1 MLRQYQVFFHH
12 CKLLQD
18 PIKPQILDDKMLMV
32 WDLYPVTDIESS
44 PPPSTMSL
52 SPSPSLRSQP
62 TAYVIPFRNPL
73 TSIRSH
79 PSTSK
84 EFLVS
89 DCYGAV
95 YLTDWRSDPDE
106 SGPGGLW
113 HSSLVELIEPSALS
127 ASCLGGPSQWSASV
141 DWRSD
146 TVDLQVPC
154 FFLISKFKL
163 FTELAVFM
171 GRNFPCGTY
180 QNFEEEHRLCRATV
194 LLRVAIFSGI
204 YFLFNLRIF

>member
-1 MLRQYQVFFHH
+1 MLRQYQVCSSNIANSFRTTF
-12 CKLLQD
+12 KT
-18 PIKPQILDDKMLMV
+18 QIIDDKMLMV
-32 WDLYPVTDIESS
+32 WDLHPAADIESS
-44 PPPSTMSL
+44 PPASTTSL
-52 SPSPSLRSQP
+52 SPSPSSRSQP

-89 DCYGAV
+89 DCCGAV

-106 SGPGGLW
+106 GDPGGLW

-127 ASCLGGPSQWSASV
+127 VSCLGGPSQWSASV

-146 TVDLQVPC
+146 TVDLQVL
-154 FFLISKFKL
+154 FFFFDLNSNFSQNWWCLWAKIFFVGHVETSR
-163 FTELAVFM
+163 
-171 GRNFPCGTY
+171 RN
-180 QNFEEEHRLCRATV
+180 TV
-194 LLRVAIFSGI
+194 CVGKQFS
-204 YFLFNLRIF
+204 